1 MSEIHGVIFDMD
13 GLVFDSERIGIAA
26 FMRTARHF
34 GFQMNELMHFNLTG
48 RVEAD
53 TVTEMQRMYGADK
66 DILSWRRYLREQKA
80 EIRAAQGGRVGK
92 RPGLLELLS
101 YLHEREI
108 PFALASSST
117 RQTID
122 SYLASEYL
130 LHEFT
135 NIVDGSQVGRGKPD
149 PEIFLRAADLIGV
162 APEHA
167 LVLEDGL
174 AGLTAAQAGG
184 FNAGFVYDDLSDG
197 GSVDTGYPIRVP
209 LVSIDEARELAD
221 YSFDTLADVI
231 DVLESAC
238 PVRQ

>member
-1 MSEIHGVIFDMD
+1 MSQIHGVIFDMD
-13 GLVFDSERIGIAA
+13 GLVFDSERIGIEA

-80 EIRAAQGGRVGK
+80 QIRAEQGGRVGK
-92 RPGLLELLS
+92 RSGLLELLS

-122 SYLASEYL
+122 SYLESEYL
-130 LHEFT
+130 LHEFV

-149 PEIFLRAADLIGV
+149 PEIFAKAAGLIGV
-162 APEHA
+162 APEQA

-174 AGLTAAQAGG
+174 AGLRAARAGK
-184 FNAGFVYDDLSDG
+184 FIAGFVYDDLSFAG
-197 GSVDTGYPIRVP
+197 PVESGYPICVP
-209 LVSIDEARELAD
+209 LTSIDEAREQVD

-231 DVLESAC
+231 DALESDRTL
-238 PVRQ
+238 RQ